1 MKIAITGASG
11 LIGSALTRSLEQDG
25 HTVQPV
31 VRGETGGSNDVR
43 WSVLDQTIEAEKLI
57 GTDAVIHLAGEPLV
71 GVRGTEEKKR
81 RVLQSRVDGTG
92 LIARTLA
99 TVDGG
104 PQILVSA
111 SGVGYYGSTSSWV
124 DETSPQGEG
133 FLAEVCAAWEDA
145 AQPARDAGLRVAH
158 ARLAP
163 VLSTAGGALEQML
176 PVFKFGLGGTVGDG
190 SQYFPWIAI
199 DDAIR
204 ALRFLLDHEVA
215 GPANVVAPNPVTNER
230 FTEALADALGRPAF
244 FRVPKFAVRAAL
256 GEMGEQTLLTG
267 QRARPR
273 VLLDAGFEFEFPKI
287 EAALEH
293 VLGS

>member
-71 GVRGTEEKKR
+71 GVRWTEEKKR

-230 FTEALADALGRPAF
+230 FTEALADALGRPSF